1 MRCKWEFRVSAGR
14 PPLDAVSVV
23 IVGSAGP
30 GFARRMGARGI
41 TVAQTSEQDPGKAV
55 PHYLAGTL
63 APPAPHEHHH
73 GHGDHDDACNCGG

>member
-30 GFARRMGARGI
+30 GFARRM
-41 TVAQTSEQDPGKAV
+41 TQSLAQRLTELRSSLSLMLPFLRSILPV
-55 PHYLAGTL
+55 
-63 APPAPHEHHH
+63 
-73 GHGDHDDACNCGG
+73 